1 MGKLEISNA
10 AESTPS
16 TDHQKLVTGDFIGN
30 PTPLPNLMQIRSRG
44 GLVGKWVGYIEFLS
58 MTFFANS
65 PTREKLKLSYYR
77 KIQSSLAEQ

>member
-30 PTPLPNLMQIRSRG
+30 PTPLPNLMQIRS
-44 GLVGKWVGYIEFLS
+44 

-65 PTREKLKLSYYR
+65 PTREKLKLSCYR

>member
-44 GLVGKWVGYIEFLS
+44 GGLW
-58 MTFFANS
+58 ANGS
-65 PTREKLKLSYYR
+65 DISNFYL
-77 KIQSSLAEQ
+77 